1 MSTHMTVYLDVTD
14 LLRRPAADCT
24 GPAGV
29 SNKKRIRW
37 LARNF
42 QCSQIRARKILLS
55 DRALWAPAEPA

>member
-1 MSTHMTVYLDVTD
+1 MSTHTIYIY
-14 LLRRPAADCT
+14 AKDCT
-24 GPAGV
+24 GPEV